1 MTMDKARFI
10 ALGSRLKGVPEVLT
24 LGVKPNFYDYTPSE
38 RNLILTSTPILF
50 PTKNY
55 AQFLSTMGRKIF
67 PSLETYLFAEDKIK
81 QTTMFYMSGIPH
93 PRTRIYYHLHY
104 NDILRDFDFPFIAKL
119 PRGSAG
125 GRGVF
130 KIKNIR
136 DLEAYL
142 NNTSVAYIQEY
153 IPHDRDVRVVL
164 INYDPILSYWR
175 VSAQGE
181 FRTNVYQKGSIVFD
195 NVPTEAILC
204 AQKTARMC
212 NFDDVGLDLIEHKGR
227 WLIIEANM
235 KYGRKGLSMKGL
247 NLKEIIRNKL
257 LSGNLCR

>member
-1 MTMDKARFI
+1 M
-10 ALGSRLKGVPEVLT
+10 
-24 LGVKPNFYDYTPSE
+24 
-38 RNLILTSTPILF
+38 
-50 PTKNY
+50 
-55 AQFLSTMGRKIF
+55 
-67 PSLETYLFAEDKIK
+67 
-81 QTTMFYMSGIPH
+81 
-93 PRTRIYYHLHY
+93 
-104 NDILRDFDFPFIAKL
+104 
-119 PRGSAG
+119 
-125 GRGVF
+125 F

-235 KYGRKGLSMKGL
+235 KYGRKGLFMKGL